1 VALPTSFNFI
11 RADSTRVTYREMVT
25 SAVPVIKTSDLR
37 EEDAQKQTMVENIVQ
52 KK

>member
-1 VALPTSFNFI
+1 MTLPTSFHFI
-11 RADSTRVTYREMVT
+11 RASREMVT

-37 EEDAQKQTMVENIVQ
+37 EEDAQKQAKVGRVVW